1 MKRIIQLSLIFIVI
15 LTIFIF
21 NKTYFSKSEKIV
33 EQTIATQ
40 DQLSEETENNLIK
53 NLKYEVRLD
62 KNNQYIITSKLS
74 EISYVNEVELVKMQ
88 NVKAIILDQNNIPL
102 IIKSDH
108 ALYNN
113 ASYNTDF
120 SDNVQIEY
128 MNNKIFSD
136 RINLNFQ
143 NNMVKI
149 FQNVRYVGSNG
160 TVSSDN
166 IEINLITKKVEIYMN
181 DKNDNVELTSNN

>member
-88 NVKAIILDQNNIPL
+88 NVKAKFID
-102 IIKSDH
+102 
-108 ALYNN
+108 
-113 ASYNTDF
+113 
-120 SDNVQIEY
+120 E
-128 MNNKIFSD
+128 
-136 RINLNFQ
+136 
-143 NNMVKI
+143 
-149 FQNVRYVGSNG
+149 
-160 TVSSDN
+160 
-166 IEINLITKKVEIYMN
+166 
-181 DKNDNVELTSNN
+181 